1 MYVNFAEPLIYFQY
15 KAMPFSVFLWMEIVW
30 KSLPIVKDTFLN
42 CAGYGLEPSFMCE
55 GHMESF
61 KFNPYCDGT

>member
-15 KAMPFSVFLWMEIVW
+15 KAMPFSVFLWIEFFW

-42 CAGYGLEPSFMCE
+42 CE
-55 GHMESF
+55 G
-61 KFNPYCDGT
+61 